1 MLALETLPRT
11 TAETAGEPD
20 HVLRM
25 RWLLTV
31 SPAWHALCL
40 RNMVRLALQDGL
52 PELAGFYRCEAA
64 RAEAAL
70 APEEKEAVARMAAA
84 GGER

>member
-1 MLALETLPRT
+1 MPALGTLSR

-20 HVLRM
+20 HVLKM
-25 RWLLTV
+25 RWLLTL

-40 RNMVRLALQDGL
+40 RSMVRLALRDDL
-52 PELAGFYRCEAA
+52 PGLAGFYGCEAA

-70 APEEKEAVARMAAA
+70 SEAERKAVARMAAA
-84 GGER
+84 GQKR